1 MQKKISGPSR
11 ENSNRKVNLEIH
23 TPSASHRNSM
33 KVHDLATQLQAYD
46 MDMQLKGKKMTTS
59 RLFKAEPAKTNS
71 SVKKK
76 LAKDSISVET
86 ERKSNSVQDEHQ
98 SSKAK
103 YSKATEAMSS
113 VNMMPPNLMSIQ
125 GS

>member
-1 MQKKISGPSR
+1 MQKKISGPSQ

-46 MDMQLKGKKMTTS
+46 MYMQLKVKKMTTS

-86 ERKSNSVQDEHQ
+86 ERKSNSVQDEH
-98 SSKAK
+98 
-103 YSKATEAMSS
+103 
-113 VNMMPPNLMSIQ
+113 
-125 GS
+125 